1 MGKRRDGRSPHE
13 LRPIGIERGY
23 LDFPAG
29 SCLISFGRTRVV
41 CAATVEE
48 GVPRFLE
55 GTGRGWVTGE
65 YSMLP
70 SSTFERSP
78 REAARGRLSGRTQE
92 IQRLIGRSLRSVVD
106 LGALGP
112 HTITVDCDCL
122 VADGGT
128 RTASI
133 TGGFVALVDAVRSLQ
148 SQGAITKEP
157 VLDHVAAVSVGVVG
171 GEVCLDL
178 DYSEDSGAD
187 VDMNVVMTGAG
198 SFVEVQGTAEGAVF
212 DRRLLDGMLEVA
224 TAGITELVEAQRKAL
239 GT

>member
-1 MGKRRDGRSPHE
+1 MGTRRDGRSPDE
-13 LRPIGIERGY
+13 LRPISIDRGY

-41 CAATVEE
+41 CGATVEAD
-48 GVPRFLE
+48 VPRFLE
-55 GTGRGWVTGE
+55 GTGRGWVTAE

-70 SSTFERSP
+70 SSTAERSP

-106 LGALGP
+106 LGSLGP

-133 TGGFVALVDAVRSLQ
+133 TGGFVALVDAIRSLQ
-148 SQGAITKEP
+148 SRGAIEKNP
-157 VLDHVAAVSVGVVG
+157 VLDHVAAVSVGIVG
-171 GEVCLDL
+171 GDVCLDL
-178 DYSEDSGAD
+178 DYSEDAGAD

-212 DRRLLDGMLEVA
+212 DRVLLDQMLEVA
-224 TAGITELVEAQRKAL
+224 TNGIGRLVEAQRQAL
-239 GT
+239 AS